1 MSYDWGPHYI
11 VPSSVIEAYSGIVQ
25 LREDYEEDSLRKELR
40 ELGISSPVSRV
51 VNPWYYR
58 KKGSPTWIKI
68 GESEDKEGNF
78 WVTWDTRRLS
88 NGQYEVMGMMHVY
101 TGTNGDT
108 AVIARQNTVEI
119 TVRN

>member
-1 MSYDWGPHYI
+1 MSYYWGPHYI
-11 VPSSVIEAYSGIVQ
+11 VPSSMIEAYSGIIQ
-25 LREDYEEDSLRKELR
+25 LREDYDEDSLHKELQ
-40 ELGISSPVSRV
+40 ELGISSSVLRV

-78 WVTWDTRRLS
+78 WVTWDTRRLE

-101 TGTNGDT
+101 TGTGGNT
-108 AVIARQNTVEI
+108 NIIARQNKVEI
-119 TVRN
+119 TVQN